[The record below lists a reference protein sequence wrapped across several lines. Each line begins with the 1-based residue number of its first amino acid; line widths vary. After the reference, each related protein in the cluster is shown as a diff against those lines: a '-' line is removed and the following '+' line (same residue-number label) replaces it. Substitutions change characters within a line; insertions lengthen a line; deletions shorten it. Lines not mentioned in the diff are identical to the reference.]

1 MLHRLGAGTV
11 PLDGPGRL
19 EFREPFA
26 GNCPSPRAHPR
37 DPRGLCVVAG
47 GAIPP
52 SPSASSASRG
62 ALVAGP
68 AATGCRCFCARDF
81 RPLLD
86 WETGGCS
93 AAPAN
98 GDPVLPPQRRSGRRA
113 VPDPAPAPR
122 PPGAAPPAG
131 VFAPRPPSDTKNSR
145 AARRTLASPLPCCR
159 QSGLAAA

>member
-52 SPSASSASRG
+52 SPSASSESRG

-98 GDPVLPPQRRSGRRA
+98 GDPVLPPQRRSMGRA

-122 PPGAAPPAG
+122 PGAAPQAG
-131 VFAPRPPSDTKNSR
+131 VFAPRTPSDTKNSR
-145 AARRTLASPLPCCR
+145 AARRTLASPLPCGR
-159 QSGLAAA
+159 QSGLAGP